1 MTDRRILEGR
11 IWVRRVLDLLLI
23 ALVGI
28 SLFGLVLGR
37 IVPMTGGATFVVAG
51 GSMDPTIPLGAAV
64 VVEPVAERD
73 LAVGDIVSLR
83 SGAQHAVFTHR
94 IIRLADRDGETWIET
109 QGDSNPAPDP
119 SLSPAGAVIG
129 RVAVSIPYAGYLVAL
144 LSIPSGV
151 LFIVSFGLVLL
162 MSAWA
167 LDRDP
172 LEDRRELDA
181 LDLGSDERDREPSPQ
196 PVG

>member
-1 MTDRRILEGR
+1 MTDRWLAGGR
-11 IWVRRVLDLLLI
+11 TWVRRALDLLLL

-28 SLFGLVLGR
+28 SLFGIVLGR
-37 IVPMTGGATFVVAG
+37 IVPLAGGATFVVAG

-64 VVEPVAERD
+64 VVEPVAARE

-83 SGAQHAVFTHR
+83 SGPQHAVFTHR
-94 IIRLADRDGETWIET
+94 IVRLADRGGEVWIET
-109 QGDSNPAPDP
+109 QGDANAAPDP
-119 SLSPAGAVIG
+119 SISPAGAVIG
-129 RVAVSIPYAGYLVAL
+129 RVVVSIPYAGYLVAL

-172 LEDRRELDA
+172 LDERRERDA
-181 LDLGSDERDREPSPQ
+181 LDLEPDERDREPSPQ

>member
-1 MTDRRILEGR
+1 MGR
-11 IWVRRVLDLLLI
+11 TWVRRALDLLLI
-23 ALVGI
+23 VLVGI

-37 IVPMTGGATFVVAG
+37 IVPMTGRATFVVAG
-51 GSMDPTIPLGAAV
+51 GSMDPTIPVGAAV
-64 VVEPVAERD
+64 VVEPVAGRD
-73 LAVGDIVSLR
+73 LAVGDVVSLR
-83 SGAQHAVFTHR
+83 SGPQHAVFTHR
-94 IIRLADRDGETWIET
+94 IVRLADRGGQIWIET
-109 QGDSNPAPDP
+109 QGDANPAPDP
-119 SLSPAGAVIG
+119 SLSPASAVIG
-129 RVAVSIPYAGYLVAL
+129 RVAASIPYAGYLVAL

-172 LEDRRELDA
+172 LDERRELDA
-181 LDLGSDERDREPSPQ
+181 LDLGPDDRDREPTPQ